1 MGGRRPDLTKSGTLV
16 GRWVLAALIAILA
29 VGCGGE
35 SAAPSETTRFNS
47 AAPSPR
53 ELTTVPPPPPWS
65 APSETIT
72 PWVLTPGPPAGGQ
85 EPTGKAPLSPAE
97 QIDQDIKGLLT
108 RDARWQAPKSLRVD
122 QTANIALSI
131 GDTQALQNEIGV
143 LVPTVAPRPAQP
155 VKIGS
160 TVRVQLTADTAD
172 ASITPLEAIDNSIGE
187 QTSMLFSWRVHPHKT
202 GQLLLVAHIEF
213 PLANNDLRS
222 QDVPL
227 NITVDN
233 TASHFF
239 LNIIENFWV
248 QLTAI
253 ASLAGT
259 AAKFIWSWYRRR
271 RAPGPVAPD
280 KSDTGVKGEPVKHST
295 T

>member
-1 MGGRRPDLTKSGTLV
+1 
-16 GRWVLAALIAILA
+16 
-29 VGCGGE
+29 
-35 SAAPSETTRFNS
+35 
-47 AAPSPR
+47 
-53 ELTTVPPPPPWS
+53 
-65 APSETIT
+65 
-72 PWVLTPGPPAGGQ
+72 
-85 EPTGKAPLSPAE
+85 
-97 QIDQDIKGLLT
+97 
-108 RDARWQAPKSLRVD
+108 
-122 QTANIALSI
+122 
-131 GDTQALQNEIGV
+131 
-143 LVPTVAPRPAQP
+143 
-155 VKIGS
+155 
-160 TVRVQLTADTAD
+160 
-172 ASITPLEAIDNSIGE
+172 
-187 QTSMLFSWRVHPHKT
+187 VHPHKT

-227 NITVDN
+227 DITVDN

-280 KSDTGVKGEPVKHST
+280 NSDSGVKTEPVKHST